1 MGFKNSVASVNNA
14 KNIKNYKL
22 VAHTIIYTIKKLEGK
37 MWNYWGSSDKSF
49 MQPQI
54 DHN

>member
-14 KNIKNYKL
+14 KSIKNYKH

-37 MWNYWGSSDKSF
+37 MWNYWGSGDKSF